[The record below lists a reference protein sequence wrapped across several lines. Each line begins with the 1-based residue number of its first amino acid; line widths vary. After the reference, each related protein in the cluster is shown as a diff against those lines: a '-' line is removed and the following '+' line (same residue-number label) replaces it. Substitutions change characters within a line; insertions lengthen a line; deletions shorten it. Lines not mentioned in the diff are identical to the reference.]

1 MAAWAPGRTL
11 AMNGNEVVAYAAKQC
26 NVDVVA
32 AYPITPQTIIVEAF
46 STYVADGLVDTRF
59 ICVESEHSAMS
70 ACIGA
75 SLMGA
80 RVFTATSSQGL
91 ALMHEAL
98 YAASGLRCPI
108 VMAVVNR
115 ALSAPINIHCDHSDM
130 MGSRDCG
137 WVQIFVENVQEAYDF
152 TIQSFRIAEHP
163 DVLLPVAVNLDGFTI
178 SHCVENFV
186 SLTDEEVLRFVQPKR
201 TPVYWLNPD
210 KPITVGALTLPDY
223 YYEVKR
229 QQVEAMENAYRVFL
243 DTVKEFGD
251 LTGRRYNPIEVWGSD
266 DADVAII
273 LLGSTVGLMR
283 SIASKYDGKVK
294 VVFPRLFRP
303 FPSGD
308 LKKILENVKV
318 AAVMDRA
325 IAFGAPL
332 NPLASSV
339 ASTILLEGL
348 DTKLVNFVYGLGGRD
363 LKLSEAE
370 YIVEYA
376 LKAAETG
383 VIDKPVNFIGVRE

>member
-1 MAAWAPGRTL
+1 MAAWAAGRVL
-11 AMNGNEVVAYAAKQC
+11 AMNGNEVVAYAVKQC

-32 AYPITPQTIIVEAF
+32 AYPITPQTAIVEAF
-46 STYVADGLVDTRF
+46 SAYVADGLVDTRF

-98 YAASGLRCPI
+98 YAASGFRCPI

-137 WVQIFVENVQEAYDF
+137 WIQIFVENVQEVYDF
-152 TIQSFRIAEHP
+152 TIQAFRIAENP

-186 SLTDEEVLRFVQPKR
+186 SLTDEEVLGFVQPKR
-201 TPVYWLNPD
+201 TPTYWLNPD
-210 KPITVGALTLPDY
+210 EPITVGALTLPDY

-229 QQVEAMENAYRVFL
+229 QQVEAMDNAYKVFL
-243 DTVKEFGD
+243 DTVKAFAD
-251 LTGRRYNPIEVWGSD
+251 LTGRRYNPIEVWGGD
-266 DADVAII
+266 DADVAIV
-273 LLGSTVGLMR
+273 LLGSTVGLVR
-283 SIASKYDGKVK
+283 SVASKYSGRVK

-303 FPSGD
+303 FPSKDIG
-308 LKKILENVKV
+308 KILEDVKV
-318 AAVMDRA
+318 VAVMDRS
-325 IAFGAPL
+325 ISFGDLL
-332 NPLASSV
+332 NPLASSI

-348 DTKLVNFVYGLGGRD
+348 DVKLVNFVYGLGGRD
-363 LKLSEAE
+363 LKASEAE
-370 YIVEYA
+370 YIIEYA
-376 LKAAETG
+376 LKACETG
-383 VIDKPVNFIGVRE
+383 IIDKPVQFVGVRE

>member
-1 MAAWAPGRTL
+1 MAAWIAGRVL
-11 AMNGNEVVAYAAKQC
+11 AMNGNEVVAYAVKQC
-26 NVDVVA
+26 GVDIVA

-46 STYVADGLVDTRF
+46 SRYVADGLVDTSF

-108 VMAVVNR
+108 VMVVVNR

-137 WVQIFVENVQEAYDF
+137 WIQIFTENVQEAYDF
-152 TIQSFRIAEHP
+152 TIQAFRIAEHP

-186 SLTDEEVLRFVQPKR
+186 SLTDEEALSFVGPKR
-201 TPVYWLNPD
+201 NPVYWLNPD

-229 QQVEAMENAYRVFL
+229 QQVEAMDNAYRVFL
-243 DTVKEFGD
+243 DTVKAFRD
-251 LTGRRYNPIEVWGSD
+251 LTGRAYSPVEVWGSD
-266 DADVAII
+266 YADVAVMV
-273 LLGSTVGLMR
+273 LGS
-283 SIASKYDGKVK
+283 
-294 VVFPRLFRP
+294 
-303 FPSGD
+303 
-308 LKKILENVKV
+308 
-318 AAVMDRA
+318 
-325 IAFGAPL
+325 
-332 NPLASSV
+332 
-339 ASTILLEGL
+339 
-348 DTKLVNFVYGLGGRD
+348 
-363 LKLSEAE
+363 
-370 YIVEYA
+370 
-376 LKAAETG
+376 
-383 VIDKPVNFIGVRE
+383 